1 MFDRRQVPFVE
12 MGALDDGHAMTARKA
27 DRFRILSHTLV

>member
-1 MFDRRQVPFVE
+1 MFDWRQRPIVE
-12 MGALDDGHAMTARKA
+12 MGARDNGQAVTAKA

>member
-1 MFDRRQVPFVE
+1 MFDRRQGPIVE
-12 MGALDDGHAMTARKA
+12 MGAPGNGQAVTARKA